1 MADVEGAAVAVS
13 AVADTDG
20 VLDVLGLFVARADDE
35 RVPDTLSES
44 EGDPELQ
51 ALSKAVAEALSEPKG
66 LSDALGDPVAESEGD
81 PELQALSKA
90 VAEALSE
97 PKGLSDALGDP
108 EPQALSKGVAEAPS
122 EPDGERVPDTLSEP

>member
-1 MADVEGAAVAVS
+1 
-13 AVADTDG
+13 
-20 VLDVLGLFVARADDE
+20 
-35 RVPDTLSES
+35 
-44 EGDPELQ
+44 
-51 ALSKAVAEALSEPKG
+51 
-66 LSDALGDPVAESEGD
+66 VAESEGD